1 MIRSRLC
8 PLVWQFLLVA
18 VALWGGQIVFA
29 QTQNSYPMLMSVKP
43 VAVQIGQTAEVELSS
58 RYSLLGASRVLVAG
72 DGLTGEALPPAM
84 PPEIKPGQPR
94 PVVPK
99 VKLKFTAAAEAVPG
113 VRDFR
118 VFTPQGVSTVGQLLL
133 TRDVVV
139 PEAAENNT
147 ADKAQMAP
155 FPATL
160 CGTIEKAEDVDWFK
174 FRIDAPSTVV
184 FQVWA
189 QRLENRIH
197 DLQVHVD
204 PILTLRSATGATLAT
219 ADNVVAGDPL
229 LIHRFEQ
236 PGEYLLDVR
245 DVRYQGNVDWVYAIE
260 MSARPLVTQF
270 HPAVVAPGVE
280 ASLAAVGYNLPAD
293 ANVKL
298 TLPAETRAGMHF
310 ASVPVGGQAVG
321 SAPVLVSGLPV
332 VVEAAME
339 NNTRETAQMV
349 TAPGIVC
356 GKIDVPMDVDHFV
369 FEAKKGEAWT
379 FETLA
384 RRLGSPVDTVIR
396 LYNAKGGLHF
406 EQDDCQFERRTI
418 PDSRQ
423 ENWSCPEDGKYV
435 VEIRDLHSAGGPEY
449 CYSLR
454 IEKAEPGFSV
464 ELDTDKTLL
473 APGLQA
479 PMYVRVVRRNGFVGP
494 VQLGVENLPAGV
506 TAVAGRVLASGN
518 EGIIVFKAD
527 AAAPVG
533 VGEIRVFGT
542 GQHTPTGGTP
552 VDLRVEGESLQ
563 EIYMPGGGRWHYRVD
578 MPHAVSIAD
587 PMDVRSVKLSTTAVN
602 LKPGESQKIEIEVER
617 APDYKGNVTLDVLFH
632 HLEQPYGVSLP
643 KGVKLDPAGSKTLL
657 TNGETKGFITL
668 KAAMDAEAAEGQLVP
683 VLAHVSINF
692 VMKHTFCGD
701 PLTVTV
707 TPPAK

>member
-1 MIRSRLC
+1 
-8 PLVWQFLLVA
+8 
-18 VALWGGQIVFA
+18 
-29 QTQNSYPMLMSVKP
+29 
-43 VAVQIGQTAEVELSS
+43 VAVQIGQTAEVELTS
-58 RYSLLGASRVLVAG
+58 RYSLLGAGRVLVTG
-72 DGLTGEALPPAM
+72 NGLTGEALPPEK
-84 PPEIKPGQPR
+84 PPEVKPGQPK

-99 VKLKFTAAAEAVPG
+99 AKLKFTAAPDAVPG

-147 ADKAQMAP
+147 SDKAQMVP

-160 CGTIEKAEDVDWFK
+160 CGTVEKAEDVDWFK
-174 FRIDAPSTVV
+174 FRIDAPTTVV

-204 PILTLRSATGATLAT
+204 PIITLRSAGGATLAT

-236 PGEYLLDVR
+236 PGEYLLDIR
-245 DVRYQGNVDWVYAIE
+245 DVRYQGNGDWVYAIE
-260 MSARPLVTQF
+260 MSPRPLVTQF
-270 HPAVVAPGVE
+270 FPAVVAPGAETSV
-280 ASLAAVGYNLPAD
+280 AAVGWNMPADSATKITLPAD
-293 ANVKL
+293 
-298 TLPAETRAGMHF
+298 TRPGIVF
-310 ASVPVGGQAVG
+310 ASVPVAGQAVG
-321 SAPVLVSGLPV
+321 SAPVLVSTLPV
-332 VVEAAME
+332 VVEAPAD
-339 NNTRETAQMV
+339 NNTRETAQAV
-349 TAPGIVC
+349 AIPGAVC
-356 GKIDVPMDVDHFV
+356 GKIDAPLDVDHYV
-369 FEAKKGEAWT
+369 LEAKKGDAWT

-396 LYNAKGGLHF
+396 LYNDKGGLLF
-406 EQDDCQFERRTI
+406 EQDDCQHQRRTI
-418 PDSRQ
+418 PDSRT
-423 ENWSCPEDGKYV
+423 ENWTCPADGKYV
-435 VEIRDLHSAGGPEY
+435 VEVRDLHSAGGAEY
-449 CYSLR
+449 GYALR
-454 IEKAEPGFSV
+454 IEKAEPGFDL

-473 APGLQA
+473 APGLMA
-479 PMYVRVVRRNGFVGP
+479 PLYVRVVRRNGFVGP

-506 TAVAGRVLASGN
+506 TAVAGQVLPSGK
-518 EGIIVFKAD
+518 EGIVVFKAD
-527 AAAPVG
+527 GAAVPG

-542 GQHTPTGGTP
+542 ATHTPAGGQP
-552 VDLRVEGESLQ
+552 VSLRVEGESLQ
-563 EIYMPGGGRWHYRVD
+563 EIYMPGGGRWHYHVD

-587 PMDVRSVKLSTTAVN
+587 PMDIRAVKLSTTEVN

-617 APDYKGNVTLDVLFH
+617 SPDYKGNVTLDVLFH

-668 KAAMDAEAAEGQLVP
+668 KAAPDAEAADKQLVP

-701 PLTVTV
+701 PLSVTVTV
-707 TPPAK
+707 PAK